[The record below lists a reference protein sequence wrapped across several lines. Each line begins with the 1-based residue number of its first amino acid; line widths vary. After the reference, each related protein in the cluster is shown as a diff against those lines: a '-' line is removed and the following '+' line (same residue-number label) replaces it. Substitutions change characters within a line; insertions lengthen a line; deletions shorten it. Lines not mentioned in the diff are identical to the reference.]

1 MLDNKELHHFLTN
14 RLINCI
20 TSKLIMITK
29 QAGMRHSI
37 TYSHNMINQ
46 LLIGTSSYHKLART
60 WSQDAFK
67 RKIIIKEL
75 GMVGSTGVHY
85 LQKECKIT
93 DFLEPS
99 YLGFKAKLADNDD
112 DSARAV
118 SLADGPPIALLLT
131 ALVQLAA

>member
-1 MLDNKELHHFLTN
+1 MHLPLACDLAKMEMLDNKELHHFLTN

-60 WSQDAFK
+60 WSQYGFQTKNNYK
-67 RKIIIKEL
+67 RTWD
-75 GMVGSTGVHY
+75 GRQYMGS
-85 LQKECKIT
+85 L
-93 DFLEPS
+93 
-99 YLGFKAKLADNDD
+99 
-112 DSARAV
+112 SAERV
-118 SLADGPPIALLLT
+118 
-131 ALVQLAA
+131 